1 MAELVAI
8 AGPSGSGK
16 STSIKDLDSKETY
29 LINISGKSLPFKG
42 SQKLYNVE
50 NKNYYEPTGIID
62 TLNKLKVVSEKA
74 PHIKQVIID
83 DSNYLQTFNMMGK
96 ALETGYTKFTV
107 LARDIVNLI
116 QEAKKLRSDL
126 IIYYVS
132 HTESVEDGEDIVAY
146 KLKTIG
152 KMLDNQVVLEGL
164 FTIILYTHIE
174 CKGDDCSYY
183 FVTNKYGKYLS
194 KSPFGMFTDLKI
206 PNNLQIVSDTIREYY
221 N

>member
-164 FTIILYTHIE
+164 FTIIL
-174 CKGDDCSYY
+174 
-183 FVTNKYGKYLS
+183 
-194 KSPFGMFTDLKI
+194 
-206 PNNLQIVSDTIREYY
+206 
-221 N
+221 